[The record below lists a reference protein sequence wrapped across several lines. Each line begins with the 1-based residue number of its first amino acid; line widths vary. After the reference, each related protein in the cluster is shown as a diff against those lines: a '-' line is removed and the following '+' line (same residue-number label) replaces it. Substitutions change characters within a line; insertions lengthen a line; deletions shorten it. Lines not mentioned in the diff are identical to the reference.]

1 MQNQKS
7 NPVEPRASTYPD
19 GERMFL
25 GFIEGHLKEYSFKL
39 DETIHDYGQVIDY
52 GVSSMAKTVDNKII
66 FVCSYGGQFKE
77 FDTSSHNEVN
87 NFKVEEAQY
96 CVVTYDSQFLITA
109 EFIYLSKW
117 SMQTKQLIHSW
128 SVDSW
133 GVYS

>member
-25 GFIEGHLKEYSFKL
+25 GLTGRHLEEYSLKL
-39 DETIHDYGQVIDY
+39 DETIHDYGQVLDY

-66 FVCSYGGQFKE
+66 FVCSIVGEFKE

-87 NFKVEEAQY
+87 NFKVERAHY
-96 CVVTYDSQFLITA
+96 CIVTYDSQFLITA
-109 EFIYLSKW
+109 YRNTLSKW
-117 SMQTKQLIHSW
+117 SMQTKQKIHSW
-128 SVDSW
+128 YVDY
-133 GVYS
+133 GVCS